1 MENLHLK
8 NLKNI
13 YSLEFIENR
22 LNNIETPHYVINN
35 FKETY
40 INDL

>member
-13 YSLEFIENR
+13 DQIEFYIENTVKES
-22 LNNIETPHYVINN
+22 NKHYDAI
-35 FKETY
+35 KK
-40 INDL
+40 II

>member
-13 YSLEFIENR
+13 YSPKFIENR
-22 LNNIETPHYVINN
+22 LNEIETVS
-35 FKETY
+35 
-40 INDL
+40 